1 VTPFSGELCRS
12 LPSTPEKNTISPSTF
27 WGRNAEITSHNVPA
41 DDNLEHAM
49 AQWYSGRDGQQYGPF
64 EEAQMMSMVADG
76 RVLSS
81 DLVWREGLAQWV
93 PASSV
98 PELFPSGANP
108 LTQQQTFRAQTLGY
122 GGGTYSAAESFRG
135 QAQTAMIL
143 SLVGLICVGII
154 CGPLAIVFA
163 SQALS
168 GMKRSGNEDGKG
180 MAIAGLVIGIIEVVL
195 NLLSIL
201 VFVGRL

>member
-1 VTPFSGELCRS
+1 
-12 LPSTPEKNTISPSTF
+12 
-27 WGRNAEITSHNVPA
+27 
-41 DDNLEHAM
+41 M

-64 EEAQMMSMVADG
+64 EEAQMKSMVADG

-81 DLVWREGLAQWV
+81 DLVWREGMPQWV
-93 PASSV
+93 PASNV

-108 LTQQQTFRAQTLGY
+108 GTQQQTFRAQTLGY
-122 GGGTYSAAESFRG
+122 GGGTYSSAESFRG

-143 SLVGLICVGII
+143 SLVGILCVGII

-163 SQALS
+163 CQAFN

-180 MAIAGLVIGIIEVVL
+180 MATAGLIIGIIVTLL

-201 VFVGRL
+201 IFVGRLA